1 MLSCKKRKMSEANVS
16 NAKPRVGLQMS
27 DRRSVLIG
35 LAALIS
41 TTSLALAQSGTPK
54 LIILPK
60 GVTSPVRF
68 SRRSPKDP
76 HKIITLTNISLE
88 GFLVCNGAAISRR
101 DYKELFEAIK
111 TSYGAGDGIST
122 FALPNFPVQYRS
134 AEPISGSAICPSTR
148 LTLPIGV
155 VVPFDASSVWAADPP
170 QKP

>member
-1 MLSCKKRKMSEANVS
+1 MPEANVS

-35 LAALIS
+35 LGALVS

-88 GFLVCNGAAISRR
+88 GFLVCNGAAISRT
-101 DYKELFEAIK
+101 DYKELFEAIG
-111 TSYGAGDGIST
+111 TAYGKGDGSST
-122 FALPNFPVQYRS
+122 FALPNYPVQYRS
-134 AEPISGSAICPSTR
+134 TEAISGSAICPSSR
-148 LTLPIGV
+148 FELPIGV
-155 VVPFDASSVWAADPP
+155 VVPFVASSLSSAQPS
-170 QKP
+170 QKPQ